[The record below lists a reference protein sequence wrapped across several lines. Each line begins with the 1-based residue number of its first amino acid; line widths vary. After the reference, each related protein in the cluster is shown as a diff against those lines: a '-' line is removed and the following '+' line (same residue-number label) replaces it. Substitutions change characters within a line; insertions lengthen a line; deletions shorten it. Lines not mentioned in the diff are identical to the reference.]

1 MFYEIWAWVSI
12 ILGMAMCGVIIYFL
26 AKKDDDR
33 QKEEAARDYF
43 DAHGHWPDEN

>member
-26 AKKDDDR
+26 VIFPVTRAVDMVYKR
-33 QKEEAARDYF
+33 IAFLGRS
-43 DAHGHWPDEN
+43 